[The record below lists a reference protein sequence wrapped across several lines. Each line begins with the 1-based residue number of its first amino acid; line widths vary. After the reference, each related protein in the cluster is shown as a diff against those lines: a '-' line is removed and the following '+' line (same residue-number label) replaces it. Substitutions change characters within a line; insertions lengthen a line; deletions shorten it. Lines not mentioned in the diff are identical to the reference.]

1 MSRQAVVDAVATSLG
16 LTKDKAKDAVNAVA
30 EALNTIVSGGDEV
43 LLPGFGK
50 FKLKK
55 TEERQGRNPGTGAAI
70 TIPAGE
76 RITFKQSKKG

>member
-1 MSRQAVVDAVATSLG
+1 MSKQAVVDAVATKTG
-16 LTKDKAKDAVNAVA
+16 LTRNEASKAVNAVA
-30 EALNTIVSGGDEV
+30 EALAEVVGGGHEV
-43 LLPGFGK
+43 LLKGLGK

-55 TEERQGRNPGTGAAI
+55 TEERQGRNPSNGEPI